1 MDRRT
6 DGRMKRVLE
15 SRERDLMKKKCRL
28 FVSMLAQLSL
38 WVTMGKIEL
47 IDDLETSLIEGMS
60 ESGFN
65 SKKLG

>member
-1 MDRRT
+1 MSVVCQYVGT
-6 DGRMKRVLE
+6 VKLV
-15 SRERDLMKKKCRL
+15 
-28 FVSMLAQLSL
+28 
-38 WVTMGKIEL
+38 GKIEL